1 MTGFVRIALLA
12 LLASLVMLAGCQKEE
27 ASGERPRAPIAMPT
41 GQDDAEWRQYVGQMV
56 SRHVPIRRGIP
67 PFAVYVSPDATEEDR
82 QRVID
87 NALQN
92 LQRGVQAETIL
103 AFGSRDSALMAQKM
117 VEIFEQVPEGRLNR
131 ARVVFVGRAEN
142 RAQAE
147 EAVKG
152 SGAEF
157 IFVEFGS

>member
-1 MTGFVRIALLA
+1 MTGFVRLALLA
-12 LLASLVMLAGCQKEE
+12 LLASLVMLTGCQKEE
-27 ASGERPRAPIAMPT
+27 ASGERQRPPITMPT
-41 GQDDAEWRQYVGQMV
+41 SQEDSEWRQYIGQMV

-67 PFAVYVSPDATEEDR
+67 PFAIYVSPDAEEEDR
-82 QRVID
+82 QRVVT

-92 LQRGVQAETIL
+92 LQRGVQAETII

-117 VEIFEQVPEGRLNR
+117 AEMFEQIPEGRLNR
-131 ARVVFVGRAEN
+131 ARVVFVGRPEH

-157 IFVEFGS
+157 IFLEFGS